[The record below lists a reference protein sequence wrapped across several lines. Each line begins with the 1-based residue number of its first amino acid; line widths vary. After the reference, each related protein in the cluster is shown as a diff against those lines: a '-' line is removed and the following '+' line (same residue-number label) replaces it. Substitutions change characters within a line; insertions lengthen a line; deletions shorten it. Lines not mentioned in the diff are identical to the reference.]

1 MNLGPTLA
9 KHGLGP
15 DKLKLM
21 IHDDQRSR
29 MINYTY
35 AILSDKLAAKYVS
48 GIAFHW
54 YDNNFA
60 GPKVLDQIA
69 NQFHNYFILNTE
81 SSFIIGKRPKEDLPL
96 GNWENGERYAYD
108 IITVYQL
115 IRT

>member
-21 IHDDQRSR
+21 IHDDQRFR
-29 MINYTY
+29 MINNTHV
-35 AILSDKLAAKYVS
+35 ILSDKEAAKYVS

-54 YDNNFA
+54 YGNLLA
-60 GPKVLDQIA
+60 GPEVLDQIA
-69 NQFHNYFILNTE
+69 NQFPNNFILSTE
-81 SSFIIGKRPKEDLPL
+81 SSFIIDKRPKEDLPL

-108 IITVYQL
+108 IITVY
-115 IRT
+115 